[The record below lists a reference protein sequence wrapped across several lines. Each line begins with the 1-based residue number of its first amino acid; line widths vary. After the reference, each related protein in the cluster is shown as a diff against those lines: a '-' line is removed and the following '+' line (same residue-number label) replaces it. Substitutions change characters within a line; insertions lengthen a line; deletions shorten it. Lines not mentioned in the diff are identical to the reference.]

1 MCQGWTVHQ
10 VLAHMVAVAGTSPAG
25 FVRKL
30 AAAGFSFPRA
40 QDRGIAEE
48 SAGGPSAT
56 LQRFRQVQAS
66 TAAPPGPRLSW
77 LGETL
82 VHAEDIRRPLGLA
95 HQYPTRQ
102 VTRLLNFYAR
112 SNLPVGARRRIR
124 GLSLAAT
131 DTDWQR
137 GHGPLVEGPAMSL
150 LMAAAGRRAASADL
164 KGPGV
169 AILQSR

>member
-1 MCQGWTVHQ
+1 M
-10 VLAHMVAVAGTSPAG
+10 
-25 FVRKL
+25 
-30 AAAGFSFPRA
+30 
-40 QDRGIAEE
+40 
-48 SAGGPSAT
+48 
-56 LQRFRQVQAS
+56 
-66 TAAPPGPRLSW
+66 
-77 LGETL
+77 
-82 VHAEDIRRPLGLA
+82 
-95 HQYPTRQ
+95 
-102 VTRLLNFYAR
+102 TRLLDFYAR